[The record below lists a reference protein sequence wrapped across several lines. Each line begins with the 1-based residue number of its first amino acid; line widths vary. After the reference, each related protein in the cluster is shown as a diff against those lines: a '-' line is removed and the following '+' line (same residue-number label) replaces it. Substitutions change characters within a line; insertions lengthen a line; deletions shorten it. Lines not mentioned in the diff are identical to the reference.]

1 MIKLIE
7 VFKLPQHN
15 QYTLREIYVNPK
27 HVVALREEVSFKQKL
42 VEGQL
47 PDDLDSR
54 QDFTRLTLDRG
65 QSGLDVVVIGAPHII
80 ENKIHGTNEKQL
92 LTD

>member
-42 VEGQL
+42 MESKVKLARKRE
-47 PDDLDSR
+47 
-54 QDFTRLTLDRG
+54 
-65 QSGLDVVVIGAPHII
+65 
-80 ENKIHGTNEKQL
+80 
-92 LTD
+92 